1 MKKWRLA
8 AAAALVAA
16 FAMCLF
22 LTLSPGSSSAQPL
35 QAMVHIRGLLG

>member
-22 LTLSPGSSSAQPL
+22 LTLSPGSYSAN
-35 QAMVHIRGLLG
+35 RNTNSKCT